1 MEDKKL
7 RIEDYLKVIEL
18 SKAEAAEVFNQG
30 NFNDIFVAYAVMA
43 LRNIGIDS
51 KTIELFEDELHR
63 CFDEYTAQEILQKI
77 KTQ

>member
-1 MEDKKL
+1 M

-30 NFNDIFVAYAVMA
+30 NFNDICVAYAVMA
-43 LRNIGIDS
+43 LSNIGADN
-51 KTIELFEDELHR
+51 KTIDKFTAEINK